1 MAQSPDHEAR
11 ITSLEIDVSGLR
23 AELRDFRE
31 HNTRLHN
38 ATRQDIRD
46 LRQDVTDT
54 RQDVTDLRQDVTDLR
69 QDVTD
74 LRQDVTDLRQDVT
87 DLRQDHTNLRSQVEA
102 GFMEMRAKFDATA
115 AGMQQIVG
123 MLNTLIERDNQ

>member
-74 LRQDVTDLRQDVT
+74 LRQDVTDLRQD
-87 DLRQDHTNLRSQVEA
+87 HTNLRSQVEA

>member
-23 AELRDFRE
+23 AEIRDFRE
-31 HNTRLHN
+31 HDTRLHN

-46 LRQDVTDT
+46 L